1 MRPRRSSPRRRT
13 IVLLTIALLGSTYAT
28 LSCLPPAIPDQTGFA
43 PLADLATGG
52 QAVARLY
59 SAPIPN
65 IEAIA
70 THAWFVVKSAEAT
83 TFDRWELLQTAS
95 GGPFGLVRRNLLA
108 PESGVGADGVFVVA
122 ELIGP
127 AAEPVVDFITDRSPT
142 YPCRNTY
149 FFLGPNS
156 NTYAQWVLD
165 NTGWTAELPATA
177 IGKDA
182 AVNCP

>member
-1 MRPRRSSPRRRT
+1 MRSRRRSPRRKT
-13 IVLLTIALLGSTYAT
+13 TVLLAIALLGSTYAT
-28 LSCLPPAIPDQTGFA
+28 VSCLPPAIPDQAGFA
-43 PLADLATGG
+43 PLADLATTG

-83 TFDRWELLQTAS
+83 SFDRWELWQTA
-95 GGPFGLVRRNLLA
+95 GGPYGHLRRNLQA
-108 PESGVGADGVFVVA
+108 PESGVGANGAFVVA

-165 NTGWTAELPATA
+165 NTGWNAELPATA

-182 AVNCP
+182 AVDCP